1 MQGKQQDASGLEAVS
16 GTGRN
21 RPRGWMA
28 LLGLAMILGGALLA
42 SAIQTAAGTR
52 ISDIR
57 FRGADGTVMSALL
70 YVPAGASAAAP
81 APGILAVHGYI
92 NSREMQDGFAIE
104 FARRGYVVLAMDQ
117 TGHGYSG
124 GKAFSNG
131 FGGPDGF
138 AYLRSLPFVDRN
150 QIGLEGHSMG
160 GWTVLAA
167 AATMPDAY
175 RSIVLEGSSTG
186 APYAKEGS
194 PTWPRNL
201 GLVYSRYDEFSQ
213 LMWGVGRAADVG
225 QSVKLQTVFGTN
237 EPVVAGRLYGSIAAG
252 TARHLDQ
259 PSTTHPGDHIS
270 TAAIGDATD
279 WFARTLAGGHPRPAS
294 DQIWYWKETGT
305 GIGLLG
311 FVPFVLGIFDLL
323 LALPFFASLKGEAV
337 AASAS
342 RDGRWWRTAALTAG
356 LPMLTFFPVFIAIFL
371 LVPATAVLP
380 QTVTTQVTV
389 WALVGAGLTLWLGRR
404 GQGAAVRVSRPE
416 WGRTILLALVTVLIA
431 YAVLGGVQQLFLTD
445 LRFWVVAVK
454 PPSPRQWLIALVY
467 VVPITLAFLAT
478 ARVLAGSLTVAG
490 DGAVARYGSAML
502 TLSGGFI
509 LLLGLVYGLFFAA
522 GTLVTGFDPLT
533 TVIAIQFVPVLAAA
547 AVVMIFAWSRT
558 GSYRSG
564 AVLAGLLITLY
575 VVAGTATQG

>member
-1 MQGKQQDASGLEAVS
+1 V
-16 GTGRN
+16 TRH
-21 RPRGWMA
+21 RPRWWLA
-28 LLGLAMILGGALLA
+28 LFGLAMILGGAVLA
-42 SAIQTAAGTR
+42 SAIQTAGGTR

-57 FRGADGTVMSALL
+57 FRGADGTEMSALL

-92 NSREMQDGFAIE
+92 NSRETQDGFAIE

-131 FGGPDGF
+131 FGGPDGLT
-138 AYLRSLPFVDRN
+138 YLRSLPFVDRN

-167 AATMPDAY
+167 AAAMPDAY

-186 APYAKEGS
+186 APYAKEGT
-194 PTWPRNL
+194 PAWPRNL

-213 LMWGVGRAADVG
+213 LMWGVGRAMDVG
-225 QSVKLQTVFGTN
+225 RSAKLKQVFGTSA
-237 EPVVAGRLYGSIAAG
+237 PVVAGRLYGSIPAG
-252 TARHLDQ
+252 TARHLAQ
-259 PSTTHPGDHIS
+259 PATTHPGDHLS

-279 WFARTLAGGHPRPAS
+279 WFAQTLTGGHSRPAG
-294 DQIWYWKETGT
+294 DQIWYWKEIGT
-305 GIGLLG
+305 GLGLLG
-311 FVPFVLGIFDLL
+311 FVPLVLGLFDLL
-323 LALPFFASLKGEAV
+323 LVVPVFASLKGEAI
-337 AASAS
+337 AAAAG
-342 RDGRWWRTAALTAG
+342 RDRRWWRTAAITAG

-371 LVPATAVLP
+371 LVPATRILP
-380 QTVTTQVTV
+380 QTVTTQVAA

-404 GQGAAVRVSRPE
+404 GQGAAGQAPRPD
-416 WGRTILLALVTVLIA
+416 WGRTILLALATTLIA
-431 YAVLGGVQQLFLTD
+431 YAVLGVVQWLFLTD

-454 PPSPRQWLIALVY
+454 PPSPRQWLIALIY

-478 ARVLAGSLTVAG
+478 ARLLAGSLTVAG
-490 DGAVARYGSAML
+490 DGTVARYGSAML

-509 LLLGLVYGLFFAA
+509 LLLGLVYAILFAT

-533 TVIAIQFVPVLAAA
+533 TVIAIQFVPVLAAVA
-547 AVVMIFAWSRT
+547 AVMTFAWSRT
-558 GSYRSG
+558 GNHRAG
-564 AVLAGLLITLY
+564 ALVAGMLVTLY